1 MEKNAMSKNTYIL
14 GKYSMNIASHIYQ
27 CIHPW
32 IIIAHISIVIYKNFL
47 PMNKKLSM
55 NKKLCMNKKTILTY
69 LAHSKFS

>member
-1 MEKNAMSKNTYIL
+1 MNKNTHIL
-14 GKYSMNIASHIYQ
+14 GKYSMNIVSHIYQ

-47 PMNKKLSM
+47 PMNKKL
-55 NKKLCMNKKTILTY
+55 CMNKKTFLTY